1 MSQYSFYA
9 VMHFAG
15 LKAVGESV
23 EQPLKYY
30 RVNLTGT
37 INLLE
42 VRNVSDIV
50 NVFAWIIFMHG
61 ESIWIWFLKSRF
73 STVRGFFVHVS
84 AFGSEGMPYWLW
96 LCVCVWNWI
105 RWCSLMGC
113 VIWYSAVLPPS
124 TETHRNSPLMSSIQR
139 VAAPIP
145 MARPSTSL
153 RKLSGTSAQQRR

>member
-61 ESIWIWFLKSRF
+61 ESI
-73 STVRGFFVHVS
+73 
-84 AFGSEGMPYWLW
+84 
-96 LCVCVWNWI
+96 
-105 RWCSLMGC
+105 
-113 VIWYSAVLPPS
+113 
-124 TETHRNSPLMSSIQR
+124 
-139 VAAPIP
+139 
-145 MARPSTSL
+145 
-153 RKLSGTSAQQRR
+153 